1 MQEHHGG
8 VGEMKRVKGF
18 KKTYG
23 VGLNNQNPD
32 DARLMARL
40 EPMPRGDRAA
50 FIRAALLAYIDGGTE
65 QVITEQE
72 LAELRAELAWHR
84 QNQDAAAVIMT
95 VAAQAVSTETPGQS
109 QSAAPSG
116 PVLSPTFLAAVRKAA
131 KPGIRLGE

>member
-1 MQEHHGG
+1 
-8 VGEMKRVKGF
+8 MKRVKGF

-50 FIRAALLAYIDGGTE
+50 FIRAALLACIDGSAP

-84 QNQDAAAVIMT
+84 QNQDAVTAMVT
-95 VAAQAVSTETPGQS
+95 VAAQAVSTETPEQPAP
-109 QSAAPSG
+109 AAPSG
-116 PVLSPTFLAAVRKAA
+116 PALSPAFLAAIRKAA